1 MQIYTFLSKGL
12 LKTPHRWLKWS
23 LLSMVLYCFHSLIR
37 KLLVC
42 SHSNQGEMQSVSLA
56 ELALKVSFWSLF
68 ETHPPRQLA
77 FQSLDTGK
85 RIENIWRSQ
94 LVEQLIK
101 CTLTC
106 LERCLPMVA
115 PQLLQPVPGQLFPT
129 LCGGALAWE
138 NKLKP
143 LTLCSLQRDGCQ
155 SWGLLCTWFSC
166 PSCWDG
172 SASFT
177 SSSRHPC
184 SAKLVKIQWKWG
196 TSRWV

>member
-1 MQIYTFLSKGL
+1 MQVLCKEASQYSLDSEMVMQIYTFLSKRL

-42 SHSNQGEMQSVSLA
+42 SHSSQGEMQSVSLA

-77 FQSLDTGK
+77 FQSLDSGK

-129 LCGGALAWE
+129 LWWS
-138 NKLKP
+138 
-143 LTLCSLQRDGCQ
+143 T
-155 SWGLLCTWFSC
+155 GLGEQAEA
-166 PSCWDG
+166 PN
-172 SASFT
+172 
-177 SSSRHPC
+177 P
-184 SAKLVKIQWKWG
+184 VQP
-196 TSRWV
+196 